1 MIVVAALGGALGV
14 TARPGGH
21 IDREH
26 RRAAIRQVAVEL
38 VTQPLGID
46 LTAGQGGIGTAPATP

>member
-1 MIVVAALGGALGV
+1 MVVVAALGRTLGV

-26 RRAAIRQVAVEL
+26 RRVAVR
-38 VTQPLGID
+38 Q
-46 LTAGQGGIGTAPATP
+46 AGNQHVA